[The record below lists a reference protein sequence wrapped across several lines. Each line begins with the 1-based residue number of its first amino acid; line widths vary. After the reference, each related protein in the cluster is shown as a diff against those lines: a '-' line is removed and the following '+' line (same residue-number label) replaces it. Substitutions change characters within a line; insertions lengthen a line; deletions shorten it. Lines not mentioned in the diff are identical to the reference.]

1 MRDNDVF
8 IPKYQ
13 TAKSSNKPNIC
24 IKAYLMTANN
34 WRPFSGL
41 IHSLLY
47 IKNLYWGPTIQRTL
61 ENTKVENIRLVSS
74 YTRLTN

>member
-13 TAKSSNKPNIC
+13 TTKSSNKPNIC

-34 WRPFSGL
+34 WRPFSGF

-47 IKNLYWGPTIQRTL
+47 IKNLY
-61 ENTKVENIRLVSS
+61 
-74 YTRLTN
+74 

>member
-8 IPKYQ
+8 TPKYQ

-34 WRPFSGL
+34 WRPFSGF

-47 IKNLYWGPTIQRTL
+47 I
-61 ENTKVENIRLVSS
+61 
-74 YTRLTN
+74 